1 MSIGFLSLVA
11 VLGGAAIVLQSQF
24 MGVMDKQLGT
34 LESVFITYAGGGA
47 LVALL
52 MLLVRGGNLRA
63 WQTLPWYVYTSGA
76 LGLLIVSVISYIVPR
91 LGLATAFT
99 LMVATQFTL
108 GAMVDQF
115 GFLGAEIHPITPLKL
130 VGLGLLFSGIVL
142 IIR

>member
-1 MSIGFLSLVA
+1 MSLVA
-11 VLGGAAIVLQSQF
+11 VFGGIAIVLQSQF
-24 MGVMDKQLGT
+24 IGVMDKQLGT
-34 LESVFITYAGGGA
+34 LESVFITYAGGGI

-63 WQTLPWYVYTSGA
+63 WQTLPWYVYTSGV

-108 GAMVDQF
+108 GTVMDQF
-115 GFLGAEIHPITPLKL
+115 GFLGAEIHPLTPLKL
-130 VGLGLLFSGIVL
+130 VGTGLLFSGVVL